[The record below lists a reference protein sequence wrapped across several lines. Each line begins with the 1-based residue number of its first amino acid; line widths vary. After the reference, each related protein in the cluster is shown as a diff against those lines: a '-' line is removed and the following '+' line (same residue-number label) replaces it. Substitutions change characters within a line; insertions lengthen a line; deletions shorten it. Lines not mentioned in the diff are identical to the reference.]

1 MNLLVIHAISKLK
14 KEGPVEAMYHLLNA
28 SLVEVKSQN
37 LQIKFEIV
45 TFQEPNKE
53 YIKKFKNLDV
63 KINVLNNPKKLISYI
78 IKKQKKI
85 IFHSHCTRSILFSWA
100 MFKCIKVH
108 SCQIVI
114 GLQAKKMHGF
124 LKGSLINF
132 LNKLMYHF
140 QDKLIFSSKAVQ
152 NSLSQN
158 LSKRGIILYNFISTS
173 NILPNKYDYL
183 LTIARLS
190 SEKNIEELIRFHSEL
205 KVNIRLLIVGDGPEK
220 EKLKQLIGSNPNI
233 ELLGF
238 RDDIESL
245 ISNCITYVSSSKT
258 EGLPMAVLQAISGS
272 KPLLL
277 SNIEPHQELI
287 EGNGQLYELGN
298 QEDFQMKLLDI
309 VQNYHVYS
317 KGSSHL
323 SKYKFNPNKLS
334 NKYIQ
339 FILK

>member
-28 SLVEVKSQN
+28 SLVQVKSQD
-37 LQIKFEIV
+37 LQIRFEIV

-53 YIKKFKNLDV
+53 YVKKFQNLKI
-63 KINVLNNPKKLISYI
+63 KINVLNNPRKLISFLL
-78 IKKQKKI
+78 KKQKNI
-85 IFHSHCTRSILFSWA
+85 IFHSHCTRSILFSLV
-100 MFKCIKVH
+100 MFKCIRVH

-124 LKGSLINF
+124 LKGSFINF

-158 LSKRGIILYNFISTS
+158 LSKRGSIIYNFISNS
-173 NILPNKYDYL
+173 SIIPKKYDYL
-183 LTIARLS
+183 ITIARLS
-190 SEKNIEELIRFHSEL
+190 SEKNIEEMIRFHSNL
-205 KVNIRLLIVGDGPEK
+205 KLKIKLLIVGDGLEK
-220 EKLKQLIGSNPNI
+220 EKLKQLIGSNQNI

-245 ISNCITYVSSSKT
+245 ISNCLAYVASSKT

-277 SNIEPHQELI
+277 SDIEPHQELI
-287 EGNGQLYELGN
+287 EGNGHLYEIGN
-298 QEDFQMKLLDI
+298 QEDFHKKLLDI
-309 VQNYHVYS
+309 VQNYDVYS
-317 KGSSHL
+317 KGSTHL
-323 SKYKFNPNKLS
+323 SKSKFNPDKLS

-339 FILK
+339 FISK